1 MNWLRRVSGIPL
13 SPPAAAAK
21 EGFNAMVQTKN
32 FPLETRGEAVSR
44 EALVQAALQE
54 ITQNYREASLSNVAR
69 SYGVSL
75 AYVSECVRA
84 QTGKTYKELLQKHR
98 METAA
103 RLLRRSDLN
112 IQQIITQV
120 GYENTSYFYRL
131 FHERYGQ
138 VHGVVADALQVL
150 DDHEQIQGGIHL
162 AGVGGDLLR
171 QGMLDGV
178 EIVVLLI
185 VGGNDPEGGL
195 LVLRGQGIQGI
206 QDHLVRLLAHL
217 DGLAHSRVALFADS
231 DQMGDDLRDIGGMV
245 ADALH
250 IRDHLHGGGD
260 AAMAASTTW
269 SGTLSTAA

>member
-1 MNWLRRVSGIPL
+1 MLKKFELSAIISVPRPYYRQKGFPRKPDELAAAVSGIPL
-13 SPPAAAAK
+13 SPPAAAAT

-138 VHGVVADALQVL
+138 SPREYRRARSQ
-150 DDHEQIQGGIHL
+150 
-162 AGVGGDLLR
+162 R
-171 QGMLDGV
+171 
-178 EIVVLLI
+178 
-185 VGGNDPEGGL
+185 
-195 LVLRGQGIQGI
+195 
-206 QDHLVRLLAHL
+206 
-217 DGLAHSRVALFADS
+217 
-231 DQMGDDLRDIGGMV
+231 
-245 ADALH
+245 
-250 IRDHLHGGGD
+250 
-260 AAMAASTTW
+260 T
-269 SGTLSTAA
+269 

>member
-1 MNWLRRVSGIPL
+1 MLE
-13 SPPAAAAK
+13 K
-21 EGFNAMVQTKN
+21 FK
-32 FPLETRGEAVSR
+32 FPLQCFGALDRIIVRKAEYGGSESYETDAEFSAGSRGETVSR

-69 SYGVSL
+69 TYGVSL

-138 VHGVVADALQVL
+138 SPREYRNTRA
-150 DDHEQIQGGIHL
+150 
-162 AGVGGDLLR
+162 
-171 QGMLDGV
+171 
-178 EIVVLLI
+178 
-185 VGGNDPEGGL
+185 
-195 LVLRGQGIQGI
+195 
-206 QDHLVRLLAHL
+206 
-217 DGLAHSRVALFADS
+217 SRTRA
-231 DQMGDDLRDIGGMV
+231 
-245 ADALH
+245 
-250 IRDHLHGGGD
+250 
-260 AAMAASTTW
+260 
-269 SGTLSTAA
+269 